1 MLFPIDTKLK
11 SVFISAQCIM
21 WVLSLPMIF
30 TDYDGKHAFECP
42 KDVQYRDWNRDR
54 KGYDKEIQEL
64 N

>member
-1 MLFPIDTKLK
+1 
-11 SVFISAQCIM
+11 M